1 MRTKSQIAVKLPR
14 IQYQTDDALGQWHRE
29 KIKSSLSEAFRDA
42 DYATPIWKCESEWDR
57 IKEYGIF
64 VVIWGLLL
72 AGLYGLYF
80 IDHAFK

>member
-1 MRTKSQIAVKLPR
+1 MHKIPKVNYKG
-14 IQYQTDDALGQWHRE
+14 DDTAHYIHHHKTHR
-29 KIKSSLSEAFRDA
+29 SASEAFRDA
-42 DYATPIWKCESEWDR
+42 DYATPIWRCETEMDR